1 MSLNDIKLRDDSI
14 VEDIDIEEPY
24 FIIKNLEERIKVL
37 QSQLEESN
45 EKLFEYNM
53 GLLNN
58 FELEV
63 LKTSNEELNE
73 RLMNSESEKEKLLEI
88 IEQKDIEIISLKDEL
103 CKRKK
108 CGRPAKYDIY
118 SSRVHSLY
126 IELKSIRKVVEKLN
140 QDGINISITQVQRIL
155 KKGVS

>member
-37 QSQLEESN
+37 QFQLEESK

-58 FELEV
+58 FELKV
-63 LKTSNEELNE
+63 LKH
-73 RLMNSESEKEKLLEI
+73 LM
-88 IEQKDIEIISLKDEL
+88 
-103 CKRKK
+103 
-108 CGRPAKYDIY
+108 
-118 SSRVHSLY
+118 
-126 IELKSIRKVVEKLN
+126 KS
-140 QDGINISITQVQRIL
+140 
-155 KKGVS
+155 

>member
-1 MSLNDIKLRDDSI
+1 
-14 VEDIDIEEPY
+14 
-24 FIIKNLEERIKVL
+24 
-37 QSQLEESN
+37 
-45 EKLFEYNM
+45 
-53 GLLNN
+53 
-58 FELEV
+58 
-63 LKTSNEELNE
+63 
-73 RLMNSESEKEKLLEI
+73 MNSESEKEKLLEI

-126 IELKSIRKVVEKLN
+126 LELKSVRKVVEKLN